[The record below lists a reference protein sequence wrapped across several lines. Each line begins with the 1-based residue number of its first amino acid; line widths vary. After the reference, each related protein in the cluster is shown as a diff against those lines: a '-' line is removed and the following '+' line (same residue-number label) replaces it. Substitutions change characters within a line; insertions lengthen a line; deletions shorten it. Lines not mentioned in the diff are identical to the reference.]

1 MHYKLPFLCEDNN
14 TTQTT
19 KDDQETSS
27 SAMDSIR
34 GHEGMAGR
42 LYFSLFPT
50 ILNLSKGDF
59 LYFEG
64 RNRRPPKDPVN
75 AVLSF
80 GYALLYKDCISS
92 LLAVGLDPSFGF
104 FHTARSA
111 AYPLALDIME
121 LFRVIL
127 WDIPLIGSVNRK
139 QWSKDDFAITSN
151 QVWLNSDGRRKAICH
166 VSFPC

>member
-1 MHYKLPFLCEDNN
+1 
-14 TTQTT
+14 
-19 KDDQETSS
+19 
-27 SAMDSIR
+27 
-34 GHEGMAGR
+34 
-42 LYFSLFPT
+42 
-50 ILNLSKGDF
+50 
-59 LYFEG
+59 
-64 RNRRPPKDPVN
+64 VN

-111 AYPLALDIME
+111 AHPLALDIME

-151 QVWLNSDGRRKAICH
+151 QVWLNLDGRRKAICH

>member
-80 GYALLYKDCISS
+80 GYALLRIVFRLCLPWVWTRHSAFFILRDPQPI
-92 LLAVGLDPSFGF
+92 LLLS
-104 FHTARSA
+104 
-111 AYPLALDIME
+111 I
-121 LFRVIL
+121 
-127 WDIPLIGSVNRK
+127 
-139 QWSKDDFAITSN
+139 
-151 QVWLNSDGRRKAICH
+151 
-166 VSFPC
+166 